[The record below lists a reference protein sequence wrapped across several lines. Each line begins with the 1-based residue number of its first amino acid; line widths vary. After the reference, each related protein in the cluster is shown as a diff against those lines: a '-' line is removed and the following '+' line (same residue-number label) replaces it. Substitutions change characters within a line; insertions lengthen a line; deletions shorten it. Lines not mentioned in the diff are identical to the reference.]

1 MYQYILVRSDLPK
14 EHQVVQASHAA
25 IKAAKKFGHPEIH
38 QNLVVCHV
46 KDENE
51 LIYWSRM
58 LFGNDID
65 YQMFQEEDMNN
76 QLTALA
82 TECLTR
88 EQGKIFKKLKLL
100 KFNDLQK

>member
-1 MYQYILVRSDLPK
+1 VPEFYQYILVRSDLPK

-51 LIYWSRM
+51 LIHWSRI
-58 LFGNDID
+58 LFGNDVD
-65 YQMFQEEDMNN
+65 YQMFQESDMDN
-76 QLTALA
+76 QVTALA
-82 TECLTR
+82 TEHV
-88 EQGKIFKKLKLL
+88 QGEKRKIFKKLRLL
-100 KFNDLQK
+100 QFDK